1 MSSLRQF
8 SDGRRQ
14 GKEPEKSN
22 FVQTCN
28 LLSQYIKGKGSLRDL
43 NLEIGGKVE
52 SLEAIVKPGSSLA
65 ASASTTVDL
74 LRNNGKSA
82 EHSSEQQLF
91 KNPSPHARP
100 DSSAVIV
107 EDAPNKA
114 STSKDG
120 TTTDSKTAQLTIFYS
135 GRVLVFDDYP
145 TDKVRDLVSMAKKS
159 SSQMSYGIL
168 SNTIQEKPS
177 PASASIAREG
187 LPPRPQAGGGKPPVA
202 ISSNTCTEKTNP
214 TTSGASTGKQPVAIS
229 SNTCKEKTN
238 PTTSGT
244 VAPTSSAREGFPPW
258 AQAGSSKRPVGIS
271 SNTSMETD
279 PTTSGDVASSSRTQ
293 EQLSPQS
300 EANGSDLPIARR
312 SSLHRFLAKRK
323 DRAAV
328 RGPYHNQEH
337 PASSSKSDEQIDL
350 NL

>member
-1 MSSLRQF
+1 MSSLRHL

-14 GKEPEKSN
+14 GKGPEKTN

-74 LRNNGKSA
+74 PRNNGKSA
-82 EHSSEQQLF
+82 ERSLEQQPS
-91 KNPSPHARP
+91 KNPVPHVARP
-100 DSSAVIV
+100 DSSIVIV

-114 STSKDG
+114 CT
-120 TTTDSKTAQLTIFYS
+120 
-135 GRVLVFDDYP
+135 
-145 TDKVRDLVSMAKKS
+145 RDLVSMAKKS

-168 SNTIQEKPS
+168 SKTIQEKPN
-177 PASASIAREG
+177 PASTSVAREG
-187 LPPRPQAGGGKPPVA
+187 LPPRPQAGGGKQPVV
-202 ISSNTCTEKTNP
+202 ISSNICKEKTNP
-214 TTSGASTGKQPVAIS
+214 TTTATAASTSSEREGFPPWPQAGSGKQPVAIS
-229 SNTCKEKTN
+229 SNT
-238 PTTSGT
+238 
-244 VAPTSSAREGFPPW
+244 
-258 AQAGSSKRPVGIS
+258 
-271 SNTSMETD
+271 SMETD
-279 PTTSGDVASSSRTQ
+279 STTTGAVASSSRTQ

-337 PASSSKSDEQIDL
+337 PASSSSKSDEQIDL

>member
-1 MSSLRQF
+1 MSSFRQL

-14 GKEPEKSN
+14 GKEPEKTN

-65 ASASTTVDL
+65 ASASMAVDL
-74 LRNNGKSA
+74 PRNNGKSA
-82 EHSSEQQLF
+82 EHSLELQPSKNLF
-91 KNPSPHARP
+91 RTSPGLIP
-100 DSSAVIV
+100 
-107 EDAPNKA
+107 P
-114 STSKDG
+114 
-120 TTTDSKTAQLTIFYS
+120 L
-135 GRVLVFDDYP
+135 VLVFDDYP

-168 SNTIQEKPS
+168 SKTIQEKPN
-177 PASASIAREG
+177 PASTSITREG
-187 LPPRPQAGGGKPPVA
+187 LPPRPQAGGGKQQPVV
-202 ISSNTCTEKTNP
+202 ISSN
-214 TTSGASTGKQPVAIS
+214 I
-229 SNTCKEKTN
+229 CKEKTN
-238 PTTSGT
+238 PTTTATAAAS
-244 VAPTSSAREGFPPW
+244 TSSERESFPPW
-258 AQAGSSKRPVGIS
+258 PPQAGSGKQPVGIS
-271 SNTSMETD
+271 SNTCMETD
-279 PTTSGDVASSSRTQ
+279 PTNSGAVASSSRAQ

-337 PASSSKSDEQIDL
+337 PASSSSKSDEQIDL

>member
-1 MSSLRQF
+1 MSSLRQL

-14 GKEPEKSN
+14 GKEPEKTN

-65 ASASTTVDL
+65 ASDSTTVDL
-74 LRNNGKSA
+74 PRNNGKSA
-82 EHSSEQQLF
+82 EHSLEQQPS
-91 KNPSPHARP
+91 KNPVPHVARP
-100 DSSAVIV
+100 DSSIVIV

-114 STSKDG
+114 ST
-120 TTTDSKTAQLTIFYS
+120 
-135 GRVLVFDDYP
+135 
-145 TDKVRDLVSMAKKS
+145 RDLVSMAKKS

-168 SNTIQEKPS
+168 SKTIQEKPN
-177 PASASIAREG
+177 PASTSVAREG
-187 LPPRPQAGGGKPPVA
+187 LPPRPQAGGGKQQPVV
-202 ISSNTCTEKTNP
+202 ISSTTCKEKANP
-214 TTSGASTGKQPVAIS
+214 TTTATAASTSSEREGFPPWPPQAGTGKQPVAIS
-229 SNTCKEKTN
+229 SNTC
-238 PTTSGT
+238 
-244 VAPTSSAREGFPPW
+244 
-258 AQAGSSKRPVGIS
+258 
-271 SNTSMETD
+271 METD
-279 PTTSGDVASSSRTQ
+279 PTNSGAIASSSRTQ

-323 DRAAV
+323 NRAAV

-337 PASSSKSDEQIDL
+337 PASSSSKSDEQIDL

>member
-1 MSSLRQF
+1 MSSSRHF

-14 GKEPEKSN
+14 GKASEKSN

-28 LLSQYIKGKGSLRDL
+28 LLSQYIKEKGSLRDL

-65 ASASTTVDL
+65 ASASTTMNLVT
-74 LRNNGKSA
+74 NTEKSA
-82 EHSSEQQLF
+82 QPSSVQQ
-91 KNPSPHARP
+91 PSKDPFPPLAKT
-100 DSSAVIV
+100 DSSIVIV
-107 EDAPNKA
+107 EDASNKA
-114 STSKDG
+114 STSFSKEG
-120 TTTDSKTAQLTIFYS
+120 TTKEPNKTAQLTIFYS

-145 TDKVRDLVSMAKKS
+145 VDKARELMSIAKKA

-168 SNTIQEKPS
+168 SDTIQEKLNPGVAVALTS
-177 PASASIAREG
+177 SAREG
-187 LPPRPQAGGGKPPVA
+187 LPPRPHAG
-202 ISSNTCTEKTNP
+202 C
-214 TTSGASTGKQPVAIS
+214 GKQPVGIS

-238 PTTSGT
+238 PTT
-244 VAPTSSAREGFPPW
+244 RE
-258 AQAGSSKRPVGIS
+258 A
-271 SNTSMETD
+271 
-279 PTTSGDVASSSRTQ
+279 VASSSRSE

-328 RGPYHNQEH
+328 RGPYQNQEH
-337 PASSSKSDEQIDL
+337 PAHFSKGDEQLDL
-350 NL
+350 NI